1 MNILFSLI
9 FQIPCTEI
17 YSISRKN
24 WVTVP
29 DHPVHVSISSF
40 AILAHND
47 MFYLFGGYW
56 WIGDRRMPT
65 KSIWSLN
72 PVSKTWNKIG
82 EMNFHR
88 LYHSVILLD
97 NFILIAGS
105 WSRDPELK
113 KGLSLP
119 LAE

>member
-29 DHPVHVSISSF
+29 DHPVSVTVSNF

-47 MFYLFGGYW
+47 IFYLFGGVRSK
-56 WIGDRRMPT
+56 GDRKEIYM

-72 PVSKTWNKIG
+72 PVSKTWTNVG
-82 EMNFHR
+82 EMKLGR
-88 LYHSVILLD
+88 VYHSVILLD
-97 NFILIAGS
+97 NFILIAGTHH
-105 WSRDPELK
+105 WSPNPQLK
-113 KGLSLP
+113 KGLSLS
-119 LAE
+119 